1 MARSPKPEV
10 IDKERRV
17 LELKLAGITFD
28 RIAEQV
34 GYTDGSA
41 ACKAYNRALK
51 RTLQEPAQEVRE
63 AELLRLDKILSG
75 IWRDAI
81 SGDTRAAL
89 TAVKVIQERAKLLG
103 LYAPIKTETEIT
115 AYMGGTDI
123 DREVERLARL
133 LKSSDGRRNS
143 ISEPILLDTNESAT

>member
-1 MARSPKPEV
+1 MSRSPRPE
-10 IDKERRV
+10 IIEKERKV

-41 ACKAYNRALK
+41 ACKAYNRAMK
-51 RTLQEPAQEVRE
+51 RTLQEPAQELRE

-75 IWRDAI
+75 CWRDAI
-81 SGDTRAAL
+81 SGDARAAA
-89 TAVKVIQERAKLLG
+89 TALKVIQERAKLLG

-115 AYMGGTDI
+115 AYMGGTEI
-123 DREVERLARL
+123 DREVERLAEL
-133 LKSSDGRRNS
+133 INS
-143 ISEPILLDTNESAT
+143 KGFTTMVANPISERQPSTTN